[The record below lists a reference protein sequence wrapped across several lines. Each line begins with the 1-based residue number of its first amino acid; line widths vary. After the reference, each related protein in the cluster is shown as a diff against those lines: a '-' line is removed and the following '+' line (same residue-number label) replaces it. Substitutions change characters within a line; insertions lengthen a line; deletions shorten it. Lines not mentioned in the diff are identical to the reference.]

1 MQSRVFGISS
11 LLTAICLF
19 TMWQAP
25 EFAGAEN
32 LQNTMRWT
40 ALFGI
45 ISIGVA
51 FVIITGGIDLSIG
64 SVIAL
69 IGCLL
74 AMALKTTYVPQD
86 QLEIESLQDSTL
98 QLTQSPTDYKIG
110 DEIRI
115 GDSRYA
121 VQRIEGTTLTTTEV
135 PDRAEVLL
143 ADQRRSREIGSLVRP
158 VFLARARHQVLE
170 EKPVD
175 KNPIRRGNQNLYY
188 HTIVV
193 AGTQNGFR
201 EQDQIRLDYETGIP
215 GEYSIVSTAASGV
228 NTEFRFLA
236 RKRNRLP
243 PPAGVRLSH
252 RTQTMPTSLAI
263 FLMLGLSAIIGLA
276 HGLLIT
282 KVRLQPFIVTLCGL
296 LGYRGI
302 ARFITSDQTQGFQ
315 TEYFQLRQIAKGD
328 LLEQLTGVQYEFGIP
343 MPFVFLAILAIVAS
357 VFLNKTIYGRYM
369 LALGRN
375 EEAARFSGINTDRM
389 VILSYVICSV
399 CAGMGGIL
407 FAFDLNSILPSGHG
421 NFYELYA
428 IAAAVLG
435 GCSLR
440 GGEGSI
446 LGVVIATAVMRVLNN
461 AINLIE
467 WFDTSMEF
475 AIIGL
480 VILLGVTADEMVRR
494 IVSKRRGVPQANQ

>member
-1 MQSRVFGISS
+1 
-11 LLTAICLF
+11 
-19 TMWQAP
+19 
-25 EFAGAEN
+25 
-32 LQNTMRWT
+32 
-40 ALFGI
+40 
-45 ISIGVA
+45 
-51 FVIITGGIDLSIG
+51 
-64 SVIAL
+64 
-69 IGCLL
+69 
-74 AMALKTTYVPQD
+74 
-86 QLEIESLQDSTL
+86 
-98 QLTQSPTDYKIG
+98 
-110 DEIRI
+110 
-115 GDSRYA
+115 
-121 VQRIEGTTLTTTEV
+121 
-135 PDRAEVLL
+135 
-143 ADQRRSREIGSLVRP
+143 
-158 VFLARARHQVLE
+158 
-170 EKPVD
+170 
-175 KNPIRRGNQNLYY
+175 
-188 HTIVV
+188 
-193 AGTQNGFR
+193 
-201 EQDQIRLDYETGIP
+201 
-215 GEYSIVSTAASGV
+215 
-228 NTEFRFLA
+228 
-236 RKRNRLP
+236 
-243 PPAGVRLSH
+243 
-252 RTQTMPTSLAI
+252 
-263 FLMLGLSAIIGLA
+263 
-276 HGLLIT
+276 
-282 KVRLQPFIVTLCGL
+282 
-296 LGYRGI
+296 
-302 ARFITSDQTQGFQ
+302 
-315 TEYFQLRQIAKGD
+315 
-328 LLEQLTGVQYEFGIP
+328 LEQLTGVQYEFGIP

-494 IVSKRRGVPQANQ
+494 IVSERRGVPQANQ

>member
-1 MQSRVFGISS
+1 
-11 LLTAICLF
+11 
-19 TMWQAP
+19 MWQAP
-25 EFAGAEN
+25 EFTGAEN

-45 ISIGVA
+45 ISIGVS

-74 AMALKTTYVPQD
+74 AMALKTTYTPQD
-86 QLEIESLQDSTL
+86 QLEIASLEGNTL
-98 QLTQSPTDYKIG
+98 QLTQSPSDYQVGDQLKIG
-110 DEIRI
+110 D
-115 GDSRYA
+115 GRYT
-121 VQRIEGTTLTTTEV
+121 VEHIEGTSLTTTEA
-135 PDRAEVLL
+135 PIEAEALL
-143 ADQRRSREIGSLVRP
+143 TDQRRSREIGSLVRP
-158 VFLARARHQVLE
+158 VYLARAPHRVIEQ
-170 EKPVD
+170 KPVD
-175 KNPIRRGNQNLYY
+175 TTPVRRGNQNLYY
-188 HTIVV
+188 HTIII
-193 AGTQNGFR
+193 AGTQRGFR
-201 EQDQIRLDYETGIP
+201 EKDRIRLEYETGIP
-215 GEYSIVSTAASGV
+215 GEYSIVRTASSGV

-236 RKRNRLP
+236 RKRTQLQP
-243 PPAGVRLSH
+243 PTGVRLSH
-252 RTQTMPTSLAI
+252 RTQTMPTTFAI
-263 FLMLGLSAIIGLA
+263 LLMLGLSATIGLA
-276 HGLLIT
+276 HGLLVT

-315 TEYFQLRQIAKGD
+315 TEYFELRQLAKGD

-343 MPFVFLAILAIVAS
+343 MPFVFLALLAVVATI
-357 VFLNKTIYGRYM
+357 FLNKTIYGRYM

-399 CAGMGGIL
+399 CAGIAAIL

-494 IVSKRRGVPQANQ
+494 VVSKRRAVSEPNQS